1 MNKEKIKRLV
11 TLESESSWK
20 LLFYPGRWI
29 LLLLTMVPTIYAFWL
44 SIQNYNLAKPT
55 QRSFVLLRNYLNVV
69 TDSRFLGALGTTAKF
84 TVCSL
89 ALELVDCPLSCQEDL
104 WERDC
109 TDYHYASDDHDAGCS
124 RADLENV
131 L

>member
-1 MNKEKIKRLV
+1 M
-11 TLESESSWK
+11 ESENSWK

-55 QRSFVLLRNYLNVV
+55 QHSFVLFRNYLNVL

-89 ALELVDCPLSCQEDL
+89 ALELPCQENI
-104 WERDC
+104 WERVC
-109 TDYHYASDDHDAGCS
+109 TDHNHASDDHDAGCS
-124 RADLENV
+124 RSDLEDV